1 MKKLM
6 LSLLVAANLI
16 SINAFADKQFVGAN
30 KFYDL
35 IADYKTVCKPNECI
49 KPYRE
54 VVIYDEHIRDLFLSK
69 YELMKLQRI
78 AGKQA
83 YIWIDTVLQGD
94 FHADGKTVLEEV
106 IAIFKGSSLVAYKID
121 YSENAWYIGACNW
134 DRESDAGLASCP
146 AGKIHESSYVSP
158 DFKTYIR
165 NDDDIAAFY
174 N

>member
-6 LSLLVAANLI
+6 MGLMLAVNLI
-16 SINAFADKQFVGAN
+16 SFNALADKQFVGAD

-35 IADYKTVCKPNECI
+35 IADYKTVCKSKECN

-54 VVIYDEHIRDLFLSK
+54 VAVYTNNVRDAFLSK
-69 YELMKLQRI
+69 FQFTKLELI
-78 AGKQA
+78 ADKQA
-83 YIWIDTVLQGD
+83 YIWMDTVLQGD

-106 IAIFKGSSLVAYKID
+106 VAIFKGTSLVAYKID
-121 YSENAWYIGACNW
+121 YSQLAWYIGACGW
-134 DRESDAGLASCP
+134 DGESMSGLENCP
-146 AGKIHESSYVSP
+146 VGKIHESSYVSP

-165 NDDDIAAFY
+165 NDDDIASFY